1 MPGLPHLPV
10 GDAPTEPILLQAL
23 DPFLNPA
30 SPLLSILLLP
40 SCYLSCH
47 TAPRQVCPCPHG
59 MALSDA
65 AAQLRA
71 WLSQSSPQ
79 DWVGWGGMGWGWLG
93 MLDMNPVSR
102 IRSLPAF
109 LQCQT
114 SSKPAAPGWD
124 TGWEAQPSPLAHSC
138 PSSIVFQGS
147 AHKPD
152 GPK

>member
-1 MPGLPHLPV
+1 MPGLPHLPM

-23 DPFLNPA
+23 GPFLNPT
-30 SPLLSILLLP
+30 STLLSILLLP
-40 SCYLSCH
+40 SCYFSCR
-47 TAPRQVCPCPHG
+47 TALRQVCPCPHG

-71 WLSQSSPQ
+71 CFSQGSPQ
-79 DWVGWGGMGWGWLG
+79 GWVGWGGTDGGCLTR
-93 MLDMNPVSR
+93 SR
-102 IRSLPAF
+102 RPEPTPCLSAVRYPK
-109 LQCQT
+109 
-114 SSKPAAPGWD
+114 KPAAPGWD
-124 TGWEAQPSPLAHSC
+124 TGWEAQPSPLAQSC